1 MNKVFLIG
9 NLTKDPEMRS
19 TQSGVAVCNFTIA
32 VNRRFKNAN
41 GKQETDFLNVIAWRQ
56 LAELC
61 GKYLVKGRKVAVT
74 GSIQTRTYEAKDG
87 SKRTACS
94 DETRKNVIAALFI
107 SMEIREL
114 IFATEDTDHFRE
126 ELADVIITALSA
138 AGYLGIDIDKAVRAK
153 MEINRGREWRHGK

>member
-1 MNKVFLIG
+1 MEGKSMLNELRDEIYDDAVKHGLWDEMHVWKLIAT
-9 NLTKDPEMRS
+9 NEDFRK
-19 TQSGVAVCNFTIA
+19 SGIA
-32 VNRRFKNAN
+32 DVITYAN
-41 GKQETDFLNVIAWRQ
+41 
-56 LAELC
+56 
-61 GKYLVKGRKVAVT
+61 
-74 GSIQTRTYEAKDG
+74 
-87 SKRTACS
+87 S

-114 IFATEDTDHFRE
+114 IFAIEDADHFRE